1 MLMQQIADYAVKEQT
16 SRLPADVIHH
26 AKRAVIDWYAAL
38 LPGSRVAPAILLEQ
52 AFAED
57 LDRGRARLASGRR
70 ATLRAAAL
78 INGAASHSVEFD
90 DIYRDAGYHPGSPTI
105 SAALAAAQT
114 HGVSGERFLRGVIV
128 GYEVSTRIGEAVMP
142 SHYRYWHTTGT
153 VGSFGA
159 AAAVATILGCTRE
172 QFMHA
177 LATVGTFASGLQQAF
192 RSQAMTKPL
201 HGGHAADVG
210 AFAAM
215 AAAKGVTGALD
226 ILEGEVGFGAAMS
239 SEPDWSKATRGLGED
254 YHIVHM
260 TFKNHGCCGHTFPAI
275 DGVLALKGKHGLT
288 HKDVKRIRL
297 ASYKAGLDI
306 IDNATPEGEYQ
317 AKFSI
322 QYTVAHA
329 MVHGS
334 VRLNAFLPDRMQD
347 PEVRALMKKIEVVAD
362 PELSKGYPT
371 QRAAQVEIDTNDGR
385 KLSHFQPTR
394 KGDPEMPLTDDELND
409 KFLELATP
417 VLGETAAR
425 ALLDQLWRTDRL
437 PSVDYETQARPAG
450 GARESDADV
459 GQREAPELVHG
470 QGEPA
475 V

>member
-1 MLMQQIADYAVKEQT
+1 MLLDKIAEYAIREQT
-16 SRLPADVIHH
+16 SKLPANVVHH

-38 LPGSRVAPAILLEQ
+38 LPGSVVTPATLLEQ
-52 AFAED
+52 ALAED

-105 SAALAAAQT
+105 SAALAAAQAQS
-114 HGVSGERFLRGVIV
+114 VSGEMFLRGIIV

-260 TFKNHGCCGHTFPAI
+260 TFKNHGCCGHTFPSI
-275 DGVLALKGKHGLT
+275 DGALVLKERHQIRYRDIRK
-288 HKDVKRIRL
+288 IRL
-297 ASYKAGLDI
+297 ATYKAGLDI
-306 IDNATPEGEYQ
+306 IDNAAPEGEYQ
-317 AKFSI
+317 AKFSL
-322 QYTVAHA
+322 QYVVAHA
-329 MVHGS
+329 LVHGS
-334 VRLNAFLPDRMQD
+334 VRLNAFLPDRLND
-347 PEVRALMKKIEVVAD
+347 GEVRALMQKIECVAD
-362 PELSKGYPT
+362 TELSRGYPT
-371 QRAAQVEIDTNDGR
+371 QRAAQVEIEMVDGR
-385 KLSHFQPTR
+385 KYTHFQPTR
-394 KGDPEMPLTDDELND
+394 KGDPEMPLSDDELDD
-409 KFLELATP
+409 KFMELAMP
-417 VLGETAAR
+417 VIGEAPAR
-425 ALLDQLWRTDRL
+425 ALLARL
-437 PSVDYETQARPAG
+437 RALDTSKHCDLDYARAPA
-450 GARESDADV
+450 ARAAS
-459 GQREAPELVHG
+459 
-470 QGEPA
+470 
-475 V
+475 

>member
-1 MLMQQIADYAVKEQT
+1 MLLEQIADYAVREQT
-16 SRLPADVIHH
+16 SKLSDEVLHH

-38 LPGSRVAPAILLEQ
+38 LPGSQVAPAVLLEQ
-52 AFAED
+52 ALAED
-57 LDRGRARLASGRR
+57 LDRGNARLATGRK

-90 DIYRDAGYHPGSPTI
+90 DIYRDAGYHPGSPVI
-105 SAALAAAQT
+105 SAALAAAQST
-114 HGVSGERFLRGVIV
+114 GAHGEAFLRGVIV

-142 SHYRYWHTTGT
+142 SHYRFWHTTGT
-153 VGSFGA
+153 VGCYGA
-159 AAAVATILGCTRE
+159 AAAAATVLRCNRE

-177 LATVGTFASGLQQAF
+177 LATVGTFAAGLQQAF
-192 RSQAMTKPL
+192 RSQAMSKPL
-201 HGGHAADVG
+201 HGGHAADAG
-210 AFAAM
+210 ALAAM

-239 SEPDWSKATRGLGED
+239 VNPDWSKATKGLGRD
-254 YHIVHM
+254 YHIVHV
-260 TFKNHGCCGHTFPAI
+260 TFKNHGCCGHTFPSI
-275 DGVLALKGKHGLT
+275 DAVLALKAKHSLT
-288 HKDVKRIRL
+288 HKDVRKIRL

-306 IDNATPEGEYQ
+306 IDNANPEGEYQ

-334 VRLNAFLPDRMQD
+334 VRLNAFLPERMND

-371 QRAAQVEIDTNDGR
+371 QRAAQVEIETTDGR

>member
-1 MLMQQIADYAVKEQT
+1 MLLEQIADYAIREQT
-16 SRLPADVIHH
+16 STLPPEVIHH

-38 LPGSRVAPAILLEQ
+38 LPGSKVAPAVLLEQ

-57 LDRGRARLASGRR
+57 LDRGHARLANGRR

-90 DIYRDAGYHPGSPTI
+90 DIYRDAGYHPGAPVI
-105 SAALAAAQT
+105 SAALAAAQAT
-114 HGVSGERFLRGVIV
+114 GATGEAFLRGVIV
-128 GYEVSTRIGEAVMP
+128 GYETSTRIGEAVMP
-142 SHYRYWHTTGT
+142 SHYKYWHTTGT
-153 VGSFGA
+153 IGCFGA
-159 AAAVATILGCTRE
+159 AAAVATLLRCDRA

-201 HGGHAADVG
+201 HAGHAADAG
-210 AFAAM
+210 AMAAM
-215 AAAKGVTGALD
+215 AASKGVTGALD

-239 SEPDWSKATRGLGED
+239 VNPDWSKATRGLGKD
-254 YHIVHM
+254 YHIVHV

-275 DGVLALKGKHGLT
+275 DAVIELKEKHRLS
-288 HKDVKRIRL
+288 HKDIRKIRIE
-297 ASYKAGLDI
+297 SYKAGLDI

-317 AKFSI
+317 AKFSV

-329 MVHGS
+329 LVHGS
-334 VRLNAFLPDRMQD
+334 VRLNAFLPDRMND
-347 PEVRALMKKIEVVAD
+347 AEVRGLMRKIEVMAD

-371 QRAAQVEIDTNDGR
+371 QRAARVEIETNDGR

-394 KGDPEMPLTDDELND
+394 KGDPEMPLSDDELNG

-417 VLGETAAR
+417 VIGEPAAR
-425 ALLDQLWRTDRL
+425 ALLGELWHTELLANAQFD
-437 PSVDYETQARPAG
+437 SQTQSRAAAQPRRSG
-450 GARESDADV
+450 G
-459 GQREAPELVHG
+459 LVHG

>member
-1 MLMQQIADYAVKEQT
+1 MLLEQIADYAVKEQT
-16 SRLPADVIHH
+16 STLPQDVIHH

-38 LPGSRVAPAILLEQ
+38 LPGSRVAPATLLEQ
-52 AFAED
+52 AFVED
-57 LDRGRARLASGRR
+57 LDRGRARLASGRH

-90 DIYRDAGYHPGSPTI
+90 DIYRDAGYHPGSPVI
-105 SAALAAAQT
+105 SAALATAQAT
-114 HGVSGERFLRGVIV
+114 GASGEKFLRGVIV

-142 SHYRYWHTTGT
+142 SHYKYWHTTGT
-153 VGSFGA
+153 VGCYGA
-159 AAAVATILGCTRE
+159 AAAVATILGCNRQ

-201 HGGHAADVG
+201 HGGHAADAG
-210 AFAAM
+210 AMSAM

-239 SEPDWSKATRGLGED
+239 VNPDWSKATRGLGKD
-254 YHIVHM
+254 YHINHM
-260 TFKNHGCCGHTFPAI
+260 TFKNHGCCGHTFPSI
-275 DGVLALKGKHGLT
+275 DGVLELKQKHNLT
-288 HKDVKRIRL
+288 HKDIKKIRL

-306 IDNATPEGEYQ
+306 IDNAAPEGEYQ

-329 MVHGS
+329 LVHGS
-334 VRLNAFLPDRMQD
+334 VRLNAFLPDRMND
-347 PEVRALMKKIEVVAD
+347 PDVRALMTRIEVVAD

-371 QRAAQVEIDTNDGR
+371 QRAAQVEIETHDGR
-385 KLSHFQPTR
+385 KLAHFQPTR
-394 KGDPEMPLTDDELND
+394 KGDPEMPLSDEELND

-417 VLGETAAR
+417 VIGGTVAR
-425 ALLDQLWRTDRL
+425 ALLEQLWRTEKL
-437 PSVDYETQARPAG
+437 ANVDYETSAQKRTRVPAN
-450 GARESDADV
+450 V
-459 GQREAPELVHG
+459 
-470 QGEPA
+470 
-475 V
+475 

>member
-1 MLMQQIADYAVKEQT
+1 MLLEQIADYAIKEQT
-16 SRLPADVIHH
+16 SKLPDDVIHH

-38 LPGSRVAPAILLEQ
+38 LPGSRVAPATLLEQ

-57 LDRGRARLASGRR
+57 LDRGSARLASGRH

-90 DIYRDAGYHPGSPTI
+90 DIYRDAGYHPGSPVI
-105 SAALAAAQT
+105 SAALAAAQAT
-114 HGVSGERFLRGVIV
+114 GASGEKFLRGVIV

-153 VGSFGA
+153 VGCFGA
-159 AAAVATILGCTRE
+159 AAAVATILGCNRQ

-177 LATVGTFASGLQQAF
+177 LATVGTFAAGLQQAF

-201 HGGHAADVG
+201 HGGHAADAG
-210 AFAAM
+210 AMSAM

-239 SEPDWSKATRGLGED
+239 VNPDWSKATRGLGKD
-254 YHIVHM
+254 YHINHM
-260 TFKNHGCCGHTFPAI
+260 TFKNHGCCGHTFPSI
-275 DGVLALKGKHGLT
+275 DGVLELKQKHNLT
-288 HKDVKRIRL
+288 HKDIKKIRL

-329 MVHGS
+329 LVHGS
-334 VRLNAFLPDRMQD
+334 VRLNAFLPDRMND
-347 PEVRALMKKIEVVAD
+347 PDVRALMTRIEVVAD

-371 QRAAQVEIDTNDGR
+371 QRAAQVEIETYDGR
-385 KLSHFQPTR
+385 NLSHFQPTR
-394 KGDPEMPLTDDELND
+394 KGDPEMPLTDEELND

-417 VLGETAAR
+417 VIGAGAAR
-425 ALLDQLWRTDRL
+425 ALLEQLWRTDKL
-437 PSVDYETQARPAG
+437 ANVDYETSPQKGPRVLA
-450 GARESDADV
+450 SV
-459 GQREAPELVHG
+459 
-470 QGEPA
+470 
-475 V
+475 

>member
-1 MLMQQIADYAVKEQT
+1 MMLLEQIADYAVKEQT
-16 SRLPADVIHH
+16 SKLSADVIHH

-38 LPGSRVAPAILLEQ
+38 LPGSRVAPATLLEQ
-52 AFAED
+52 ALAED
-57 LDRGRARLASGRR
+57 LDRGRARLANGRR

-105 SAALAAAQT
+105 SAALAAAQAT
-114 HGVSGERFLRGVIV
+114 GVSGETFLRGVVV

-142 SHYRYWHTTGT
+142 SHYKYWHTTGT
-153 VGSFGA
+153 VGCFGA

-210 AFAAM
+210 AMAAM
-215 AAAKGVTGALD
+215 AASKGVTGALE

-239 SEPDWSKATRGLGED
+239 VDPDWSKATRGLGTD
-254 YHIVHM
+254 YHINHV

-275 DGVLALKGKHGLT
+275 DAVLAIKQQYGIT

-306 IDNATPEGEYQ
+306 IDNETPEGEYQ

-329 MVHGS
+329 LVHGS
-334 VRLNAFLPDRMQD
+334 VRLNAFLADRMND
-347 PEVRALMKKIEVVAD
+347 PDVRALMKKIEVVAD
-362 PELSKGYPT
+362 PELSKGYPV
-371 QRAAQVEIDTNDGR
+371 QRAAQIEVETNDGR
-385 KLSHFQPTR
+385 TLRHFQPTR
-394 KGDPEMPLTDDELND
+394 KGDPEMPLTDEELED

-417 VLGETAAR
+417 VIGEMRARSLLQELWRIEQLPSLDFDAAPREER
-425 ALLDQLWRTDRL
+425 AL
-437 PSVDYETQARPAG
+437 ETLIAQ
-450 GARESDADV
+450 
-459 GQREAPELVHG
+459 
-470 QGEPA
+470 
-475 V
+475 

>member
-1 MLMQQIADYAVKEQT
+1 MMLLEQIADYAVKEQT
-16 SRLPADVIHH
+16 SNLSADVIHH

-38 LPGSRVAPAILLEQ
+38 LPGSRVAPATLLEQ
-52 AFAED
+52 ALAED
-57 LDRGRARLASGRR
+57 LDRGRARLANGRR

-105 SAALAAAQT
+105 SAALAAAQAT
-114 HGVSGERFLRGVIV
+114 GISGETFLRGVIV

-142 SHYRYWHTTGT
+142 SHYKYWHTTGT
-153 VGSFGA
+153 VGCFGA

-201 HGGHAADVG
+201 HGGHAAEVG
-210 AFAAM
+210 AMAAM
-215 AAAKGVTGALD
+215 AASKGVTGALE

-239 SEPDWSKATRGLGED
+239 VDPDWSKATRGLGTD
-254 YHIVHM
+254 YHINHV

-275 DGVLALKGKHGLT
+275 DAVLAIKQQYGIT
-288 HKDVKRIRL
+288 HRDVKRIRL

-306 IDNATPEGEYQ
+306 IDNGTPEGEYQ

-329 MVHGS
+329 LVHGS
-334 VRLNAFLPDRMQD
+334 VRLDAFLADRMND
-347 PEVRALMKKIEVVAD
+347 PDVRALMKKIEVLAD
-362 PELSKGYPT
+362 PELSKGYPV
-371 QRAAQVEIDTNDGR
+371 QRAAQIEVETNDGR
-385 KLSHFQPTR
+385 TLRHFQPTR
-394 KGDPEMPLTDDELND
+394 KGDPEMPLTDEELED

-417 VLGETAAR
+417 VIGETRARSLLQDLWRIEQLPSLDFDAAPREER
-425 ALLDQLWRTDRL
+425 AL
-437 PSVDYETQARPAG
+437 ETLIAQ
-450 GARESDADV
+450 
-459 GQREAPELVHG
+459 
-470 QGEPA
+470 
-475 V
+475 

>member
-1 MLMQQIADYAVKEQT
+1 MLLEQIADYAIKDQT
-16 SRLPADVIHH
+16 AKLPDEVIHH

-38 LPGSRVAPAILLEQ
+38 LPGSIVAPATLLEQ
-52 AFAED
+52 AFSED

-105 SAALAAAQT
+105 SAALAAAQAT
-114 HGVSGERFLRGVIV
+114 GVSGEAFLRGVVV

-142 SHYRYWHTTGT
+142 SHYRFWHTTGT
-153 VGSFGA
+153 VGCFGA
-159 AAAVATILGCTRE
+159 AAAAATILGCNRE

-201 HGGHAADVG
+201 HGGHAADAG
-210 AFAAM
+210 AMSAM
-215 AAAKGVTGALD
+215 AARKGVTGALD

-239 SEPDWSKATRGLGED
+239 VNPDWSKATRGLGQD

-260 TFKNHGCCGHTFPAI
+260 TFKNHGCCGHTFPSI
-275 DGVLALKGKHGLT
+275 DGVLALKEKHDLT
-288 HKDVKRIRL
+288 HKDVKKIRL

-334 VRLNAFLPDRMQD
+334 VRLNAFLPDRMND
-347 PEVRALMKKIEVVAD
+347 ADVRALMKKIEVVAD

-371 QRAAQVEIDTNDGR
+371 QRAAQVEIETNDGR
-385 KLSHFQPTR
+385 RLSHFQQYR
-394 KGDPEMPLTDDELND
+394 KGDPELPLTDQELD
-409 KFLELATP
+409 GKFLELAEP
-417 VLGETAAR
+417 VIGRAR
-425 ALLDQLWRTDRL
+425 AGALLTLLWRTEKL
-437 PSVDYETQARPAG
+437 ANVDYTVHAEPFDKLRTGP
-450 GARESDADV
+450 V
-459 GQREAPELVHG
+459 EA
-470 QGEPA
+470 
-475 V
+475 

>member
-1 MLMQQIADYAVKEQT
+1 MLLEHIADYSVRDQT
-16 SRLPADVIHH
+16 SKLSDEVIHH
-26 AKRAVIDWYAAL
+26 TKRAVIDWYAAL
-38 LPGSRVAPAILLEQ
+38 LPGSQVAPATLLEQ

-57 LDRGRARLASGRR
+57 LDRGGARLATGRR

-105 SAALAAAQT
+105 SAALAAAQAT
-114 HGVSGERFLRGVIV
+114 AASGEKFLRGVIV

-142 SHYRYWHTTGT
+142 SHYKFWHTTGT
-153 VGSFGA
+153 VGCFGA
-159 AAAVATILGCTRE
+159 AAAVATILGCNRD

-177 LATVGTFASGLQQAF
+177 LATAGTFASGLQQAF

-210 AFAAM
+210 AMAAM
-215 AAAKGVTGALD
+215 AAAKGVTGAVQ

-239 SEPDWSKATRGLGED
+239 VNPDWSKATRGLGTD

-260 TFKNHGCCGHTFPAI
+260 TFKNHGCCGHTFPSI
-275 DGVLALKGKHGLT
+275 DGVLELKRQHNLT
-288 HKDVKRIRL
+288 HKDIRKIRL

-329 MVHGS
+329 LVHGS
-334 VRLNAFLPDRMQD
+334 VRLNAFLPERMSD
-347 PEVRALMKKIEVVAD
+347 PDVRALMQKIEVVAD

-371 QRAAQVEIDTNDGR
+371 QRAAQVEIETNDGR
-385 KLSHFQPTR
+385 RLSHFQPYR
-394 KGDPEMPLTDDELND
+394 KGDPELPLTDDELND
-409 KFLELATP
+409 KFLELAIP
-417 VLGETAAR
+417 VIGDAKAS
-425 ALLDQLWRTDRL
+425 ALLNELWRTDKL
-437 PSVDYETQARPAG
+437 ANVEYEMQSPSRAG
-450 GARESDADV
+450 PQTRSTGD
-459 GQREAPELVHG
+459 LVHG

>member
-1 MLMQQIADYAVKEQT
+1 MLLEKIADYAIKEQT
-16 SRLPADVIHH
+16 SKLPADVIHH

-38 LPGSRVAPAILLEQ
+38 LPGSRVAPATLLEE

-90 DIYRDAGYHPGSPTI
+90 DIYRDAGYHPGSPVI
-105 SAALAAAQT
+105 SAALAAAQST
-114 HGVSGERFLRGVIV
+114 GASGETFLRGVIV

-142 SHYRYWHTTGT
+142 SHYKYWHTTGT
-153 VGSFGA
+153 VGCYGA
-159 AAAVATILGCTRE
+159 AAAVATILGCNRE

-201 HGGHAADVG
+201 HGGHAADAG
-210 AFAAM
+210 AMSAM

-239 SEPDWSKATRGLGED
+239 VNPDWSKATKGLGED
-254 YHIVHM
+254 YHINRV
-260 TFKNHGCCGHTFPAI
+260 TFKNHGCCGHTFPSI
-275 DGVLALKGKHGLT
+275 DAVLLLKLQHGLT
-288 HKDVKRIRL
+288 HKDIRKIKL

-306 IDNATPEGEYQ
+306 IDNATPEGAYQ

-329 MVHGS
+329 LVHGS
-334 VRLNAFLPDRMQD
+334 VRLNAFLPERLNDAD
-347 PEVRALMKKIEVVAD
+347 VRELMTKIEVVAD
-362 PELSKGYPT
+362 PELSKGYPG
-371 QRAAQVEIDTNDGR
+371 QRAAQVEIETNDGR
-385 KLSHFQPTR
+385 TLAHFQPTR
-394 KGDPEMPLTDDELND
+394 KGDPEMPLSDDEVND
-409 KFLELATP
+409 KFIELATP
-417 VLGETAAR
+417 VLGESKAR
-425 ALLDQLWRTDRL
+425 ALLEQLWKTEKLKDVQYEIEERT
-437 PSVDYETQARPAG
+437 
-450 GARESDADV
+450 AD
-459 GQREAPELVHG
+459 L
-470 QGEPA
+470 A
-475 V
+475 VAAS